1 MSQLAHEAR
10 EKRILEADQSGYA
23 IPWKEIVQWLFHDR
37 LAIVLFIFN
46 TILIWYFYSLYMG
59 FAFWSPIS
67 LLLPSNFFSD
77 ETVDRKTGKGRF
89 KASQESDELDD
100 ESNEAEK
107 AVTGQLKTFLSS
119 LFQHHKN
126 RVSQT
131 ASSSDDPE
139 KPFGFQ
145 S

>member
-10 EKRILEADQSGYA
+10 EKRILEADQSGYS
-23 IPWKEIVQWLFHDR
+23 IPWREIFQWVFHDR
-37 LAIVLFIFN
+37 LALVLFIFN
-46 TILIWYFYSLYMG
+46 SILIWYFYSLYMG

-67 LLLPSNFFSD
+67 FLLPSNLFSD

-100 ESNEAEK
+100 ESTETEK

-126 RVSQT
+126 RVSQA